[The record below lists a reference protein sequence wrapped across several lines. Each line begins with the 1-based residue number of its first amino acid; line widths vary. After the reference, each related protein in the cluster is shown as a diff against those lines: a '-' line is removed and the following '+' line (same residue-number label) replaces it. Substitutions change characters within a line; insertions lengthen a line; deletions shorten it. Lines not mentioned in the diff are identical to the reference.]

1 MKKVVLRF
9 GAWSSLFMFIFFVL
23 TWLVIGLTKVD
34 HKVQG
39 AIGYVAIICP
49 LLFVYFGIRYYRD
62 KVNNGRINFL
72 TALKLGM
79 LIIILPTISFAIIET
94 VYVLYIDPKFYA
106 NLAAYDLE
114 QYRKVLSPAQYA
126 LKLKQVNEQLE
137 WNKNPLYN
145 FSGMILTIGALGTIV
160 TLISSLMLMR
170 RTKKQVN

>member
-1 MKKVVLRF
+1 MKKVILRF

-23 TWLVIGLTKVD
+23 TWLVIGLTHVE

-62 KVNNGRINFL
+62 KVNNGSITFL

-94 VYVLYIDPKFYA
+94 VYVFYIDPKFYE

-114 QYRKVLSPAQYA
+114 QYRKILSPAQYA
-126 LKLKQVNEQLE
+126 LKLKEVNEGLQ
-137 WNKNPLYN
+137 WDKNLLNN
-145 FSGMILTIGALGTIV
+145 FGGMILTIGALGTIV
-160 TLISSLMLMR
+160 TVISSLILMR
-170 RTKKQVN
+170 KAKKVLA

>member
-23 TWLVIGLTKVD
+23 TWLVIGLTRVE
-34 HKVQG
+34 HKTQG

-62 KVNNGRINFL
+62 KVNDGSISFL

-94 VYVLYIDPKFYA
+94 VYVFYIDPKFYE

-114 QYRKVLSPAQYA
+114 QYRKVLSPAKYA
-126 LKLKQVNEQLE
+126 LKLKEVNEQLQ
-137 WNKNPLYN
+137 WDKNLLNN
-145 FSGMILTIGALGTIV
+145 FGGMILTIGALGTIV
-160 TLISSLMLMR
+160 SIISSLLLMR
-170 RTKKQVN
+170 RVKKVIA

>member
-23 TWLVIGLTKVD
+23 TWLVIGIGHVE
-34 HKVQG
+34 HKTQG

-62 KVNNGRINFL
+62 KVNGGSISFL

-94 VYVLYIDPKFYA
+94 VYVFYIDPKFYE

-114 QYRKVLSPAQYA
+114 QYRKA
-126 LKLKQVNEQLE
+126 
-137 WNKNPLYN
+137 
-145 FSGMILTIGALGTIV
+145 
-160 TLISSLMLMR
+160 
-170 RTKKQVN
+170 